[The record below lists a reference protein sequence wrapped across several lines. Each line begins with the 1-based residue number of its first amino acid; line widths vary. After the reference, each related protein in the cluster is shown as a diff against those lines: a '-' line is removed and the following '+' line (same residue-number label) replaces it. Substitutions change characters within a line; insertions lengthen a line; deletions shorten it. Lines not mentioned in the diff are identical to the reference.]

1 MRKAVPILELSDY
14 WEILRR
20 RQWVVLVCLLIGLV
34 GAGIVFLVMPKTYRS
49 STLILVESQKVPTEY
64 IKPVVVD
71 TIEERLITIQQQ
83 IFSRTLLQ
91 KIIEEFGLY
100 KDELKRDPLEDVIEE
115 MRKNI
120 KVSTVDDRL
129 HRNIQAFTLA
139 FDGENPLT
147 VMQVTNKLAAL
158 FIEENLKVR
167 EQLVEGT
174 SEFLEHELR
183 NVKEKLER
191 QEAEISEYKQKY
203 MGRLPQQAEA
213 NLRTLD
219 RLQMELQNAADSLRI
234 AEERREILREAVEES
249 GGEVPGPDAA
259 QSAPLKARL
268 QQLRQQL
275 VQLQAEYTG
284 SYPDVI
290 QAKRQ
295 IHELEEQ
302 LAGKSPR
309 SETTGNEKADS
320 VVADGAGGIGG
331 NKNLTTHLRA
341 IEPEIEIRKQRKHRL
356 EKQIKEFESRI
367 ESTPI
372 HEQRLSILLRD
383 YEQNRKSYQTLLEK
397 KMAATISENL
407 EKRQKGEQFRIVDP
421 ANLPEKPVKP
431 DPLKVFLG
439 GVLAGLVLGGGS
451 IWWLDFRNLPFRRPE
466 EVETAVGLPILA
478 TIPHVFSLQE
488 ASDGPK
494 PSPAITK
501 ERWVKRWLKRCL
513 ALPVKLARRL
523 RVFLPQRLK
532 AEKRAEARRALQT
545 QMNALGA
552 EQFRVL
558 AGRIVQLREKNDLRL
573 IAVTSSLAG
582 EGKTMVALNLA
593 LTLAKD
599 YLEDTVLIDGDIRT
613 SDASTRLGLQGEM
626 GMINV
631 LAGECE
637 LEKALLP
644 HAYPNLKVLTAGKGT
659 RGLTATR
666 ERLQMLLNSLKQRG
680 LFVIL
685 DTPPILPMADMN
697 LYAEI
702 VDGIVLVVKA
712 GQVSQQVV
720 GQALKFLSSGNIVGV
735 VLNDLLTPRL
745 VSYYGHYKYM
755 APEKAAVT
763 FQP

>member
-1 MRKAVPILELSDY
+1 MRKAIPILELSDY
-14 WEILRR
+14 WEIIRR
-20 RQWVVLVCLLIGLV
+20 RQWVVLACLLIGLV
-34 GAGIVFLVMPKTYRS
+34 GAGMVFLVMPKTYRS

-147 VMQVTNKLAAL
+147 AMQVTNKLAAL
-158 FIEENLKVR
+158 FIEENLRVR

-183 NVKEKLER
+183 NIKEKLDR
-191 QEAEISEYKQKY
+191 QEAEISEYKQKN
-203 MGRLPQQAEA
+203 MGRLPQQVES

-249 GGEVPGPDAA
+249 GGEVPGLDAVKA
-259 QSAPLKARL
+259 APLKARL

-275 VQLQAEYTG
+275 VHLQAEYTD

-290 QAKRQ
+290 QTKRQ
-295 IHELEEQ
+295 IQEIEEQ
-302 LAGKSPR
+302 LAGRSSKSE
-309 SETTGNEKADS
+309 SAGVGKADS
-320 VVADGAGGIGG
+320 VVADSVGEIGG
-331 NKNLTTHLRA
+331 NKNLATQLRA
-341 IEPEIEIRKQRKHRL
+341 IEPEIAIRKQRKNRL
-356 EKQIKEFESRI
+356 EKQVKEFESRI

-372 HEQRLSILLRD
+372 HEQQLSILLRD

-397 KMAATISENL
+397 KMASTISENL

-421 ANLPEKPVKP
+421 ANLPVKPVKP

-466 EVETAVGLPILA
+466 EVEAAVGLPILA
-478 TIPHVFSLQE
+478 SIPHVVSLQE
-488 ASDGPK
+488 AGSSPT
-494 PSPAITK
+494 PSPIAKK
-501 ERWVKRWLKRCL
+501 ERWYTQWLKWRL
-513 ALPVKLARRL
+513 ALPVKFARRL

-532 AEKRAEARRALQT
+532 AEKRVEARRAFQT
-545 QMNALGA
+545 QMNALGS

-558 AGRIVQLREKNDLRL
+558 AGRIIQLREKSDVRL
-573 IAVTSSLAG
+573 LAITSSLAG
-582 EGKTMVALNLA
+582 EGKTTMALNLA
-593 LTLAKD
+593 ATLAKD
-599 YLEDTVLIDGDIRT
+599 YLEDTVLIDGDVRAC
-613 SDASTRLGLQGEM
+613 DASTRLGLQNEL

-631 LAGECE
+631 LAGELE
-637 LEKALLP
+637 LDKALLP
-644 HAYPNLKVLTAGKGT
+644 HAYPNLKVLTAGKGP
-659 RGLTATR
+659 RRLTATR
-666 ERLQMLLNSLKQRG
+666 ERLQLLLDSLKRRG
-680 LFVIL
+680 VFVIL

-697 LYAEI
+697 LYAEN
-702 VDGIVLVVKA
+702 VDGVVLVIRA

-720 GQALKFLSSGNIVGV
+720 GQALKFLTSGNIVGV
-735 VLNDLLTPRL
+735 ILNDLLTPRL

-755 APEKAAVT
+755 APEETAVT
-763 FQP
+763 FHP